1 MLDALMLDDFRV
13 CGLPIS
19 KPMPD
24 PDSPK
29 CRQGASRKTRRVK
42 GSKVI
47 QLLTTK
53 EQGNQEYSFT
63 ALFLRCLVVK
73 FPPSVQSPS

>member
-29 CRQGASRKTRRVK
+29 CRQGASRKMRRVK

-53 EQGNQEYSFT
+53 EQGN
-63 ALFLRCLVVK
+63 
-73 FPPSVQSPS
+73 